1 MADVVLGT
9 VENSRLP
16 SVDYKMS
23 LAVGLNVKTFFYH
36 VYDVENGTKDLEDI
50 YNKNVVGMD

>member
-1 MADVVLGT
+1 MLGT